1 MIKYLIYG
9 FMITYFNTTYT
20 KFRVEVDF
28 EIFEENN
35 SRILKCKKTEIF
47 KDKNTKLEHGCSK
60 SELNLDN
67 YYFWQ
72 DSIEINYFVNR
83 NVI

>member
-1 MIKYLIYG
+1 MIRYFIFLLIT
-9 FMITYFNTTYT
+9 FIKTTYIN
-20 KFRVEVDF
+20 FRVEVNF
-28 EIFEENN
+28 EIVKING

-47 KDKNTKLEHGCSK
+47 KDETINLNHGCLIQ
-60 SELNLDN
+60 ELNLDN

-72 DSIEINYFVNR
+72 DSIQINYFLNR